1 MINLEHITQDKELQ
15 EKLNQA
21 IDLVEEK
28 KYWELIDNIPAF
40 KWVEKYK
47 LHNYI
52 QDESVIETDEL
63 L

>member
-28 KYWELIDNIPAF
+28 KY
-40 KWVEKYK
+40 
-47 LHNYI
+47 
-52 QDESVIETDEL
+52 
-63 L
+63 